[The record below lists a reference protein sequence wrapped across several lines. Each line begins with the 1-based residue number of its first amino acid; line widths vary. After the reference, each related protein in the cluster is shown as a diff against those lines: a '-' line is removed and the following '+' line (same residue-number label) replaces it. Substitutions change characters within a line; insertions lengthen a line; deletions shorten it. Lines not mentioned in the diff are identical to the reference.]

1 MVEINKSPPNK
12 SEYAWTP
19 RSANSV
25 DLSHVPCKFFKQG
38 ACQAGNSCPF
48 SHSTESASET
58 NVCKYFQ
65 KGNCRFG
72 AKCALVHMLPDG
84 RRVSSKSTKPARPR
98 TSASST
104 SSDTSEWS
112 RPRLSLSASPFTQ
125 SIWSCSTAG
134 SPKGLGPALYAS
146 FTTVDDTAVE
156 SDENMDSL
164 EDFVPGSLS
173 ELLTTEELR
182 RRSKP
187 ADELVNER
195 NEFREFRD
203 RIDKGGR
210 ELWEMQFVME

>member
-1 MVEINKSPPNK
+1 MS
-12 SEYAWTP
+12 SSTP
-19 RSANSV
+19 AIAYLWLLAQEST
-25 DLSHVPCKFFKQG
+25 
-38 ACQAGNSCPF
+38 SCG
-48 SHSTESASET
+48 S
-58 NVCKYFQ
+58 
-65 KGNCRFG
+65 
-72 AKCALVHMLPDG
+72 
-84 RRVSSKSTKPARPR
+84 RPR

>member
-12 SEYAWTP
+12 SE
-19 RSANSV
+19 
-25 DLSHVPCKFFKQG
+25 
-38 ACQAGNSCPF
+38 
-48 SHSTESASET
+48 
-58 NVCKYFQ
+58 
-65 KGNCRFG
+65 
-72 AKCALVHMLPDG
+72 
-84 RRVSSKSTKPARPR
+84 

-104 SSDTSEWS
+104 SSETSEWS
-112 RPRLSLSASPFTQ
+112 RPRLSLSGSPFTQ
-125 SIWSCSTAG
+125 SIWSYSTTG
-134 SPKGLGPALYAS
+134 SPKELGPALYAS

-156 SDENMDSL
+156 SDDNMDSL